1 MLDVRR
7 IEPYGEASN
16 RLWSSVRKMTMSGGR
31 CVAADDNTRET
42 AKNVAATKRI
52 VGGFVNEIFLMLPH
66 GIVIAGS
73 WPLAA
78 LA

>member
-1 MLDVRR
+1 
-7 IEPYGEASN
+7 
-16 RLWSSVRKMTMSGGR
+16 MSGGR

-73 WPLAA
+73 WPPAA

>member
-1 MLDVRR
+1 
-7 IEPYGEASN
+7 
-16 RLWSSVRKMTMSGGR
+16 MSGGR

-52 VGGFVNEIFLMLPH
+52 VGGFVNEIILMLPH